1 MTSRLYQEQ
10 KPSSAHVPNGSQ
22 VLVLLRQA
30 ALSQASELA
39 RMGRYEDAELAL
51 DFNPESAT
59 PPVLDLI
66 ARIRAQQGRFAEA
79 EKFWS
84 EAVRQDTNNESYR
97 AALQRLGR
105 MNRHLWFGAMSQW
118 FLGIVLIAP
127 LIAVTDFGL
136 HMWWQQQRRLLAT
149 EIKASSQ
156 PTHAKVISVPEIK
169 FNLRGVTET
178 TEEETSVLR
187 FDQGLFK
194 DSDVLTPQARVVLT
208 AVAEQLPGL
217 FCTSLNDR
225 NWTKG
230 AAMARGKKHTP
241 EQVVNLLRQI
251 EVALRTGRRR
261 RLACKEAEITEQ
273 TYYRWRKEYGG
284 LQVDQARR
292 LKELEQENAKL
303 KRLVVS

>member
-169 FNLRGVTET
+169 FNLHGVTET

-208 AVAEQLPGL
+208 AVAEQLHNLSSKPYVCVVGYGDDL
-217 FCTSLNDR
+217 PITRTAHFRNKRFLNIAR
-225 NWTKG
+225 AQVVAHFL
-230 AAMARGKKHTP
+230 AASADIP
-241 EQVVNLLRQI
+241 EQMFTLQGSEESLFPNNSKEDRAKNRSVIIR
-251 EVALRTGRRR
+251 VAV
-261 RLACKEAEITEQ
+261 KQ
-273 TYYRWRKEYGG
+273 
-284 LQVDQARR
+284 
-292 LKELEQENAKL
+292 
-303 KRLVVS
+303 S